1 MSDSTTGDFLKKL
14 SSLKN
19 DFKVYVP
26 SLKKEVVAKPITLKQ
41 QKDIITTT
49 VNGVLGAL
57 QFTETLNN
65 VIIDNVDGDKFFAFD
80 RVPIILSLRCH
91 SLGDKVK
98 AENDEVVSLD
108 VSLEKVKSPIK
119 FKLTDT
125 VNIDTI
131 KIDLRIPTLV
141 EENQIIK
148 KCILEI
154 DKLKSESLSDAM
166 GLIYIFELIKHIDSV
181 TVDEQTVI
189 FNDLKVVD
197 RVKIVEQLPLE
208 LYEKITTF
216 LLEVSEFDK
225 SMLSVEES
233 TITLDASFFDATPAT

>member
-225 SMLSVEES
+225 SVLSVEES

>member
-216 LLEVSEFDK
+216 LLEISEFDK